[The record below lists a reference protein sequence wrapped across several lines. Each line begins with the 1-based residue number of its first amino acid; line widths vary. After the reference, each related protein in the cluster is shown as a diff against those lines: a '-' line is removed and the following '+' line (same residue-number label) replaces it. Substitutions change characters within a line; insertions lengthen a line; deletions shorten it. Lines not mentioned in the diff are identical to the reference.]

1 MGQGLA
7 SAPAWLSSVN
17 GNLRVGGV
25 MWELDGVRRPRGGL
39 CEGGQ
44 GGGGCAETVC
54 FSRCLDVE
62 RLLLSLQMFAV
73 FIAAE
78 AGDPTASL
86 LSFLL
91 ALQPGVSAGLQLE
104 EARGGGACEA
114 SGSLPRLCV
123 PNPYPALLPCKPPK
137 IHEHTKRKT
146 PADFLFQRVN
156 TWATGVWRLWEKRK
170 PSG

>member
-1 MGQGLA
+1 M
-7 SAPAWLSSVN
+7 
-17 GNLRVGGV
+17 R
-25 MWELDGVRRPRGGL
+25 ELDGVRPRGGL

-62 RLLLSLQMFAV
+62 RLLLSLQMFAM

-91 ALQPGVSAGLQLE
+91 ALQPGVSAGPQLE
-104 EARGGGACEA
+104 EARGGGAQEA

-123 PNPYPALLPCKPPK
+123 PNPYPALQASQNTRAHKKKNTSRFFISESKHLGHGGLEVMGKEETIRLIRQAHTSSAEIKQKSLGAGPP
-137 IHEHTKRKT
+137 
-146 PADFLFQRVN
+146 
-156 TWATGVWRLWEKRK
+156 G
-170 PSG
+170 